1 MVHYEKSPKPFQS
14 SLSSVM
20 FNISISYTIRWY
32 MSRSKYAQTL
42 RNTVLQW
49 NMRWQLQNA

>member
-49 NMRWQLQNA
+49 NMRWQLQN